1 MCKSEECCFLQCGKN
16 KDDVSNYV
24 VVQSIRMQMCNNPD
38 VMNKSESKGSRMLQ
52 AMQAH
57 EVAVHD
63 EEEVEVLRGQSE
75 HDDDASSQ

>member
-1 MCKSEECCFLQCGKN
+1 
-16 KDDVSNYV
+16 
-24 VVQSIRMQMCNNPD
+24 MQMCNNPD